1 MRVSARERVPGK
13 LYSAPGSDPNLQ
25 PVMSQAPDPAAIAPV
40 LAEALPYIQHFHG
53 RTIVIKYGGNAMTDE
68 SLKRSFAR
76 DVVLMKL
83 VGMNPV
89 VVHGGGPQIGQLL
102 DRIGKKSEFVEGL
115 RVTDSETI
123 DVVEMV
129 LGGLVNKDIV
139 ALINA
144 HGGRAVGLSG
154 KDGGL
159 IRARKL
165 VLRKEG
171 ASDEDET
178 VELGFVGEIESINP
192 AVVDTL
198 DEGDFIPVIAPIG
211 TGEDDKTYNINADT
225 VAGKL
230 AVTLGAEKL
239 ILLTNTPGVLD
250 QQGELLT
257 GLSES
262 RVQELIQEGV
272 ITGGMLPKVRCA
284 LDAVSGGV
292 RTATISD
299 GRVPHATLLETLT
312 DQGVG
317 TQIGRTREV
326 IRPS

>member
-1 MRVSARERVPGK
+1 MPGQ
-13 LYSAPGSDPNLQ
+13 LYSDPGSDLNLQ
-25 PVMSQAPDPAAIAPV
+25 PVMSPAPDPVAIAPV

-178 VELGFVGEIESINP
+178 VELGFVGEIDSINP

-211 TGEDDKTYNINADT
+211 TGEDGKTYNINADT

>member
-1 MRVSARERVPGK
+1 
-13 LYSAPGSDPNLQ
+13 
-25 PVMSQAPDPAAIAPV
+25 MSQTSDPAAIAPV

-68 SLKRSFAR
+68 ALKHSFAR

-102 DRIGKKSEFVEGL
+102 ERIGKKSEFIEGL

-129 LGGLVNKDIV
+129 LGGLVNKNIV

-154 KDGGL
+154 KDGEL

-171 ASDEDET
+171 ATDDADI
-178 VELGFVGEIESINP
+178 VELGYVGEIESINP
-192 AVVDTL
+192 SVVDTL

-211 TGEDDKTYNINADT
+211 AGQDGKTYNINADT

-239 ILLTNTPGVLD
+239 ILLTNTSGVLD

-262 RVQELIQEGV
+262 RVEELIQEGV
-272 ITGGMLPKVRCA
+272 ISGGMLPKVRCA

-312 DQGVG
+312 DQGIG

>member
-1 MRVSARERVPGK
+1 MRVSARERVPGQ
-13 LYSAPGSDPNLQ
+13 LYSVPGNDPNLQ

-211 TGEDDKTYNINADT
+211 TGEDGKTYNINADT

-230 AVTLGAEKL
+230 AITLGAEKL